1 MIAFQRK
8 TLLAF
13 SFVVGSLQ
21 PVSSA
26 ESSEF
31 VILLQN
37 KTLAAAE
44 WAVQVTRETLLKCS
58 EIIRCRRGVPVR
70 AISPEYNARY
80 EVVPNRDFS
89 YFRCEPFSQDL
100 F

>member
-37 KTLAAAE
+37 KIQVAAE
-44 WAVQVTRETLLKCS
+44 WAVQADREIWLKWS
-58 EIIRCRRGVPVR
+58 EIIRHRRGMPIR

-80 EVVPNRDFS
+80 EVVPIRDFS
-89 YFRCEPFSQDL
+89 
-100 F
+100 

>member
-31 VILLQN
+31 RVLRQN
-37 KTLAAAE
+37 KMKAVAE
-44 WAVQVTRETLLKCS
+44 WGLQVAREGWLKWS
-58 EIIRCRRGVPVR
+58 EKVRLRQGMPVR
-70 AISPEYNARY
+70 ALAPEYNAFI
-80 EVVPNRDFS
+80 EVVPSAISRQPAANLS
-89 YFRCEPFSQDL
+89 S
-100 F
+100 

>member
-13 SFVVGSLQ
+13 FFVVGSLQ

-31 VILLQN
+31 GILRQN
-37 KTLAAAE
+37 KTQAVAK
-44 WAVQVTRETLLKCS
+44 WAIQVATEVWLKWS
-58 EIIRCRRGVPVR
+58 EKIRLRRGMPVR
-70 AISPEYNARY
+70 AIAPEYNAFI
-80 EVVPNRDFS
+80 EVVQSAISRQPAANLS
-89 YFRCEPFSQDL
+89 S
-100 F
+100 